1 MAPVVMIFFVM
12 VGGRMAQLLTTCE
25 TLLLIIITTALY
37 LGGRTFA
44 KYFGTAFGGR
54 IVNEVPAIQRY
65 LGRCLFCQGG
75 VAIGLSFIIE
85 ETFVKLGGDALTMG
99 ALILGVVALSTMIL
113 EIVGPMAVKQSLMAA
128 NECPAC
134 SDDSDSHEI
143 TPLDVS
149 DNRPYSRL
157 DDDMVNSE
165 TDGETKD

>member
-1 MAPVVMIFFVM
+1 M
-12 VGGRMAQLLTTCE
+12 
-25 TLLLIIITTALY
+25 
-37 LGGRTFA
+37 
-44 KYFGTAFGGR
+44 
-54 IVNEVPAIQRY
+54 
-65 LGRCLFCQGG
+65 
-75 VAIGLSFIIE
+75 SFIIE